1 MSANGAT
8 ETATLI
14 SALAGLAWPVAVVVL
29 VLTFRRTIAE
39 QLGRL
44 QTFKAVG
51 TEATFEA
58 RVDDALRQSAKLA
71 GVSEVSAARQAHLL
85 QLASTEPNKAIRRAW
100 EVVRESAQALARRRE
115 IAWSTTKDFAEL
127 LEQDKELDSDTV
139 QLILNLRSLRYD
151 VVDDPQE
158 QVTPTTATAYVTA
171 ATSVADLLSK
181 KLTLRAFSCIWT
193 ELRGCCVKSTRQCG

>member
-1 MSANGAT
+1 MSANGAA

-58 RVDDALRQSAKLA
+58 RVDDALRQSARLA
-71 GVSEVSAARQAHLL
+71 GVSEVSAARQAHLI
-85 QLASTEPNKAIRRAW
+85 QLASSEPNKAIRRAW

-181 KLTLRAFSCIWT
+181 KLTRRVFSS
-193 ELRGCCVKSTRQCG
+193 RSR

>member
-71 GVSEVSAARQAHLL
+71 GVSEVSAARQAHLI

-181 KLTLRAFSCIWT
+181 KLTIRVFSS
-193 ELRGCCVKSTRQCG
+193 RSR